1 MVISKFQNSFSALQ
15 AILRYPNSFLGTI
28 NDSGILHCTQTIKII
43 NYSVIKCQ
51 KNGAKMNKIVQKW
64 QFQKIF
70 YTTMET
76 VLGFSQNRLAEL
88 FQNYVF
94 STIQYLYFDLYVAEC
109 QIQFFWPVSWFG
121 VYVGI
126 VAIYTI
132 VASPFFNCLSN
143 ETWWINEIHYHGNFS
158 ENHFLL
164 LGVKRKPICWLRSC
178 GKCD

>member
-64 QFQKIF
+64 QFQKTF

-94 STIQYLYFDLYVAEC
+94 STNQYLYFDLYVAEC
-109 QIQFFWPVSWFG
+109 QIQFFWPASRFG
-121 VYVGI
+121 VYVESTTFI
-126 VAIYTI
+126 SNNV
-132 VASPFFNCLSN
+132 SLQLKLPFYYLK
-143 ETWWINEIHYHGNFS
+143 
-158 ENHFLL
+158 
-164 LGVKRKPICWLRSC
+164 VV
-178 GKCD
+178 

>member
-64 QFQKIF
+64 QFQKTF

-94 STIQYLYFDLYVAEC
+94 STNQYLYFDLYVAEC
-109 QIQFFWPVSWFG
+109 QIQFFWPASRFG
-121 VYVGI
+121 VYVSI
-126 VAIYTI
+126 VMC
-132 VASPFFNCLSN
+132 ASGFTCRGFQ
-143 ETWWINEIHYHGNFS
+143 
-158 ENHFLL
+158 LL
-164 LGVKRKPICWLRSC
+164 LGWIVGTSWIKACWIERKTEKSTVKKFIRLFWC
-178 GKCD
+178 

>member
-28 NDSGILHCTQTIKII
+28 NDSGILHCTKTIKIM

-64 QFQKIF
+64 QFQKTF

-94 STIQYLYFDLYVAEC
+94 STNQYLYFDLYVAEC
-109 QIQFFWPVSWFG
+109 QIQFFWPASRFG
-121 VYVGI
+121 VYVCCMSMYWRLRQI
-126 VAIYTI
+126 FIKV
-132 VASPFFNCLSN
+132 SLHRNLRFSMLN
-143 ETWWINEIHYHGNFS
+143 EM
-158 ENHFLL
+158 
-164 LGVKRKPICWLRSC
+164 VKI
-178 GKCD
+178 GKIFRM

>member
-64 QFQKIF
+64 QFQKTF

-94 STIQYLYFDLYVAEC
+94 STNQYLYFDLYVVEC
-109 QIQFFWPVSWFG
+109 QIQFFWPM
-121 VYVGI
+121 
-126 VAIYTI
+126 
-132 VASPFFNCLSN
+132 SPFAPQFQDLSPLF
-143 ETWWINEIHYHGNFS
+143 NFS
-158 ENHFLL
+158 CFVFLSFLL
-164 LGVKRKPICWLRSC
+164 VFPQHLTSSWVTLQSSRYFWPR
-178 GKCD
+178 

>member
-64 QFQKIF
+64 QFQKTF

-94 STIQYLYFDLYVAEC
+94 STNQYLYFDLYVAEC
-109 QIQFFWPVSWFG
+109 PIQKIWPMFQLG
-121 VYVGI
+121 VYVYSQSLIIRMMVSKNVKKLWCI
-126 VAIYTI
+126 V
-132 VASPFFNCLSN
+132 
-143 ETWWINEIHYHGNFS
+143 NFRFS
-158 ENHFLL
+158 IISGFSRIT
-164 LGVKRKPICWLRSC
+164 VRII
-178 GKCD
+178 